1 LLCHGRTGYGVADSA
16 VLTPRSPATLV
27 FRAGA
32 SRIARAPRVIAVT
45 AGDRAELLNL
55 DTGQRIPLSEMTD
68 RAWELLVD
76 LPTFPGLVERL
87 RLEYAAQSAQVARD
101 VATTLAAW
109 RRARLIV
116 WQ

>member
-1 LLCHGRTGYGVADSA
+1 
-16 VLTPRSPATLV
+16 VLTHRSPATLGS
-27 FRAGA
+27 RASGC
-32 SRIARAPRVIAVT
+32 RIARAARVITVA
-45 AGDRAELLNL
+45 AGDRAELLSL
-55 DTGQRIPLSEMTD
+55 DTGQRAPLSDITD
-68 RAWELLVD
+68 RVWELLLD

>member
-1 LLCHGRTGYGVADSA
+1 
-16 VLTPRSPATLV
+16 VLTRRSPATLTLP
-27 FRAGA
+27 A
-32 SRIARAPRVIAVT
+32 SACRIGRAPRVITVT

-55 DTGQRIPLSEMTD
+55 DTGQRIPLSELTD

-87 RLEYAAQSAQVARD
+87 RLEYAVQSAQVAQD